1 MTRHARFALVLLLA
15 FACAMPAATLAADP
29 LADGAVRTADGRVL
43 PPLPDELQQPSVHA
57 EMLSDHAGDDMRFK
71 AGGTPSVLLGPAQAP
86 EMAGTAVEPMG
97 TLAQVSAAGR
107 PNGLRKEVFGFLPYW
122 MLTDSALASMNYQLV
137 STIAYFSVNANM
149 EGNLVKGPSGS
160 PTTGWAGWTSSR
172 MTDVINRAHANG
184 VKVVL
189 TVTMMAWDSASAHRQ
204 AMLLGSS
211 VARSRLVNQIVTAVR
226 ARGADG
232 VNLDFEP
239 LATSLRDEYVSF
251 VRQLKRALVNHGVG
265 DYLTVCVMAGAATWA
280 TGYDVAGLTAAG
292 AADGLFV
299 MGYDFHWSGS
309 SRAGGVAPMQ
319 SPYTLDVA
327 GAMADFLNETSAAK
341 LIWGVPY
348 YGRTWPTS
356 SSALNA
362 TTLGGGSKS
371 YTYTG
376 HLAQAAQF
384 GRRWDDVGKVP
395 WYRYWDSA
403 GKHWVQGY
411 YDDVASLGAKYDLIN
426 ARGLAGTGMWTL
438 LMDQGRD
445 ELWRL
450 LANKFVHDTAPPVG
464 GVQTM
469 PATTDAEAFIVRW
482 RAQDYASGVRSY
494 TVQYRR
500 DRGAWRTWLT
510 GSRKTSAWFAGEA
523 GSTYEFRVRAVDLK
537 GNAQSWVTVPGKPV
551 NLKAGAFARVSAA
564 TLNIRSGPGT
574 QYGIVDGAVA
584 GDVVYVLEGPVAA
597 GGYQWYRVQYGFSEW
612 PSAEFPLIAWMAGSQ
627 SGTAMLAPR
636 PAPTVTRL
644 SPFVNQTGTTAR
656 FSPNGDGV
664 LDGARVDFNLKAA
677 ATAVQLDV
685 LNAAGAVVQ
694 TVALGSR
701 AAGANSAT
709 WNGRLTGG
717 AWAPA
722 GSYLLRVTATDSAGA
737 DHAGPTPSF
746 SQAALGRWGV
756 VADLV
761 APTAGGSPRR
771 GAEMVP
777 AKTGAVVTFSEP
789 ISGLSTATVQLQVNG
804 APVGAQVQATP
815 GGKSASVTPQAPLP
829 VNATVRLWLSGQLHD
844 QAGNPVTTT
853 GWGFRTAPGTVYQPS
868 RGGSMA
874 SGTQLGYAIAQDG
887 DLRRLDRAMLA
898 NARSFRV
905 GQRATVPNLP
915 GRWLQ
920 IEAGPLAG
928 MWIRESPTAYLRGFV
943 ERSSYSSGVQLRLRS
958 AVHLGRQFTPDGH
971 VRATRAMTVTAMT
984 TVMADARAT
993 INGRPSWHIAGGRL
1007 NGYWLPE
1014 SAMAFKPG
1022 SIQRMELPAGPSI
1035 DISAGTHSGYR
1046 YSAQGG
1052 VIGSR
1057 TVHYGT
1063 ARTVSVSAW
1072 KIVNGRPHFLVG
1084 SGALNGTWLP
1094 ESSATRLHV

>member
-1 MTRHARFALVLLLA
+1 M
-15 FACAMPAATLAADP
+15 
-29 LADGAVRTADGRVL
+29 
-43 PPLPDELQQPSVHA
+43 
-57 EMLSDHAGDDMRFK
+57 
-71 AGGTPSVLLGPAQAP
+71 AP
-86 EMAGTAVEPMG
+86 
-97 TLAQVSAAGR
+97 
-107 PNGLRKEVFGFLPYW
+107 
-122 MLTDSALASMNYQLV
+122 
-137 STIAYFSVNANM
+137 
-149 EGNLVKGPSGS
+149 
-160 PTTGWAGWTSSR
+160 
-172 MTDVINRAHANG
+172 
-184 VKVVL
+184 
-189 TVTMMAWDSASAHRQ
+189 
-204 AMLLGSS
+204 
-211 VARSRLVNQIVTAVR
+211 
-226 ARGADG
+226 
-232 VNLDFEP
+232 
-239 LATSLRDEYVSF
+239 
-251 VRQLKRALVNHGVG
+251 
-265 DYLTVCVMAGAATWA
+265 
-280 TGYDVAGLTAAG
+280 
-292 AADGLFV
+292 
-299 MGYDFHWSGS
+299 
-309 SRAGGVAPMQ
+309 
-319 SPYTLDVA
+319 
-327 GAMADFLNETSAAK
+327 
-341 LIWGVPY
+341 
-348 YGRTWPTS
+348 
-356 SSALNA
+356 
-362 TTLGGGSKS
+362 
-371 YTYTG
+371 
-376 HLAQAAQF
+376 
-384 GRRWDDVGKVP
+384 
-395 WYRYWDSA
+395 
-403 GKHWVQGY
+403 
-411 YDDVASLGAKYDLIN
+411 
-426 ARGLAGTGMWTL
+426 
-438 LMDQGRD
+438 
-445 ELWRL
+445 
-450 LANKFVHDTAPPVG
+450 LANKFVNDTAPPAG
-464 GVQTM
+464 GVQTCR
-469 PATTDAEAFIVRW
+469 PTDAAVFIVRW

-551 NLKAGAFARVSAA
+551 SLKAGAFARVSAA

-644 SPFVNQTGTTAR
+644 SPFVNQTGNTAR

-664 LDGARVDFNLKAA
+664 LDGARVDFTLKAA

-694 TVALGSR
+694 TVALGPR

-722 GSYLLRVTATDSAGA
+722 GSYLLTGDRHRFRRRRSCRTY
-737 DHAGPTPSF
+737 PSF
-746 SQAALGRWGV
+746 SQAALGAGAWWPTWSHPRLRAHRG
-756 VADLV
+756 V
-761 APTAGGSPRR
+761 APRWFPPRP
-771 GAEMVP
+771 VP
-777 AKTGAVVTFSEP
+777 WSRFSEP
-789 ISGLSTATVQLQVNG
+789 ISGLSPATVQLQVNG
-804 APVGAQVQATP
+804 APVAAQVHATS

-844 QAGNPVTTT
+844 QAGNPVTST
-853 GWGFRTAPGTVYQPS
+853 GWGFRTAPGTVYEPS

-874 SGTQLGYAIAQDG
+874 SGTQVGYAIAQDG
-887 DLRRLDRAMLA
+887 DLGRLDRAMLA
-898 NARSFRV
+898 NARSFRA

-920 IEAGPLAG
+920 VEAGPLAG
-928 MWIRESPTAYLRGFV
+928 MWTRESPTAYLRGFV
-943 ERSSYSSGVQLRLRS
+943 ERTSYSSGVQLRLRS

-1007 NGYWLPE
+1007 DGYWLAE

-1022 SIQRMELPAGPSI
+1022 SIQRLELPAGPSI
-1035 DISAGTHSGYR
+1035 DISAGTHTGYR

-1072 KIVNGRPHFLVG
+1072 KIVNGRP
-1084 SGALNGTWLP
+1084 ALPGGQRRAQRDL
-1094 ESSATRLHV
+1094 AA

>member
-1 MTRHARFALVLLLA
+1 MTRRARLTFVLLLA
-15 FACAMPAATLAADP
+15 VACAMPVAGLAADP
-29 LADGAVRTADGRVL
+29 LPDGAVRTDDGRVL

-57 EMLSDHAGDDMRFK
+57 EMLSDHADDTMRFK
-71 AGGTPSVLLGPAQAP
+71 AGGAPSVLLGETAEP
-86 EMAGTAVEPMG
+86 EMAGAAIEPMG
-97 TLAQVSAAGR
+97 TLSQLSAAR
-107 PNGLRKEVFGFLPYW
+107 LPNGLRKEVFGFLPYW
-122 MLTDSALASMNYQLV
+122 MLTDDALASLNYQLV

-149 EGNLVKGPSGS
+149 EGNLVKGPTGS

-172 MTDVINRAHANG
+172 MTDVLNRAHANG
-184 VKVVL
+184 TRVVL
-189 TVTMMAWDSASAHRQ
+189 TVSMMAWDSASANRQ
-204 AMLLGSS
+204 AQLLGSS
-211 VARSRLVNQIVTAVR
+211 TARSRLVNQIVSAVR
-226 ARGADG
+226 NRGADG

-292 AADGLFV
+292 AADRLFV

-327 GAMADFLNETSAAK
+327 GAMADFLNETSASK

-371 YTYTG
+371 YTYIG

-395 WYRYWDSA
+395 WYRYWDNA
-403 GKHWVQGY
+403 ADHWVQGY

-450 LANKFVHDTAPPVG
+450 LANKFVNDTAPPVG

-469 PATTDAEAFIVRW
+469 PATTDAEALLVRW
-482 RAQDYASGVRSY
+482 RAQDYASGVSSY
-494 TVQYRR
+494 TVQFRR
-500 DRGAWRTWLT
+500 NQGAWRTWLA
-510 GSRKTSAWFAGEA
+510 GSKKTSAWFAGEA

-537 GNAQSWVTVPGKPV
+537 GNAQSWVTVPGKPATV
-551 NLKAGAFARVSAA
+551 KAGAFARVSAA

-574 QYGIVDGAVA
+574 TYGIVDGAVA
-584 GDVVYVLEGPVAA
+584 GDVVYVLEGPVAS
-597 GGYQWYRVQYGFSEW
+597 GGYQWFRVQYGFTEW
-612 PSAEFPLIAWMAGSQ
+612 PSADFPRIAWMAGSQ

-636 PAPTVTRL
+636 QAPTVTRL
-644 SPFVNQTGTTAR
+644 SPFVNLTGHTGR

-664 LDGARVDFNLKAA
+664 QDAA
-677 ATAVQLDV
+677 QVQYSLREAASAVRLDV
-685 LNAAGAVVQ
+685 LNGDGAVVQ
-694 TVALGSR
+694 SVALGPR

-722 GSYLLRVTATDSAGA
+722 GSYLLRVTASDSAGT
-737 DHAGPTPSF
+737 DHVGPAAGF
-746 SQAALGRWGV
+746 SRAALSRWGV

-761 APTAGGSPRR
+761 APSAAGSPRR
-771 GAEMVP
+771 GAEMVS
-777 AKTGAVVTFSEP
+777 AKSGATITFSEP
-789 ISGLSTATVQLQVNG
+789 ISGLSTATVQLQVG
-804 APVGAQVQATP
+804 GVPVAANVTAGPAGRSAT
-815 GGKSASVTPQAPLP
+815 VTPQAPLP
-829 VNATVRLWLSGQLHD
+829 VNSTIRIWLSGLLRD
-844 QAGNPVTTT
+844 QAGNPVSPS
-853 GWGFRTAPGTVYQPS
+853 GWGFRTAPGTVYDPS
-868 RGGSMA
+868 RRGTLA
-874 SGTQLGYAIAQDG
+874 SGSQLGYAIAQDG
-887 DLRRLDRAMLA
+887 DLRRLDRVVLA
-898 NARSFRV
+898 HARSFRV

-915 GRWLQ
+915 GRWVLA
-920 IEAGPLAG
+920 ETGPLTG
-928 MWIRESPTAYLRGFV
+928 MWLRESATAHLDGFV
-943 ERSSYSSGVQLRLRS
+943 ERTSHSAGVQLRLRS
-958 AVHLGRQFTPDGH
+958 ATHLGRRFTAAGG
-971 VRATRAMTVTAMT
+971 VRATRSWTVTAT
-984 TVMADARAT
+984 TSVMADARAI
-993 INGRPSWHIAGGRL
+993 INGRPQWHIHGGRL
-1007 NGYWLPE
+1007 DGYWLTE
-1014 SAMAFKPG
+1014 SAVAFMPG
-1022 SIQRMELPAGPSI
+1022 SIERMGLPDAPSI
-1035 DISAGTHSGYR
+1035 DLSPGTHTGYR

-1052 VIGSR
+1052 VTGSQ
-1057 TVHYGT
+1057 TVHYGA
-1063 ARTVSVSAW
+1063 ARTVTVTAW
-1072 KIVNGRPHFLVG
+1072 KIVNGRAHFLVG
-1084 SGALNGTWLP
+1084 SGALAGTWLP

>member
-1 MTRHARFALVLLLA
+1 MTRRARLTFVLLLA
-15 FACAMPAATLAADP
+15 LACAMPVAGLAADP
-29 LADGAVRTADGRVL
+29 LPDGAVRTADGRVL

-57 EMLSDHAGDDMRFK
+57 EMLSNHAGDVMRFS
-71 AGGTPSVLLGPAQAP
+71 AGGAPSVLLGETGA
-86 EMAGTAVEPMG
+86 EPMG
-97 TLAQVSAAGR
+97 SVAQLSAAKL

-149 EGNLVKGPSGS
+149 EGNLVKGPTGS

-184 VKVVL
+184 ARVVL
-189 TVTMMAWDSASAHRQ
+189 TVSMMAWDSASANRQ
-204 AMLLGSS
+204 AQLLGSPT
-211 VARSRLVNQIVTAVR
+211 ARSRLVNQIVSAVR
-226 ARGADG
+226 NRGADG

-239 LATSLRDEYVSF
+239 LATSLRDEYVGF

-292 AADGLFV
+292 AADRLFV

-327 GAMADFLNETSAAK
+327 GAMADFLTETSASK

-348 YGRTWPTS
+348 YGRTWPTT

-376 HLAQAAQF
+376 HRAQAAQF

-395 WYRYWDSA
+395 WYRYWDNA
-403 GKHWVQGY
+403 ADHWVQGY

-464 GVQTM
+464 GVRTM
-469 PATTDAEAFIVRW
+469 PATTDAEAFLVRW
-482 RAQDYASGVRSY
+482 RARDYASGVSSY

-500 DRGAWRTWLT
+500 NHGSWRTWLA
-510 GSRKTSAWFAGEA
+510 GSKKTSAWFAGAA

-537 GNAQSWVTVPGKPV
+537 GNAQAWVTVPGKPAKV
-551 NLKAGAFARVSAA
+551 KAGAFARVSAS

-574 QYGIVDGAVA
+574 AYGIVDSAVA
-584 GDVVYVLEGPVAA
+584 GDVVYVLEGPVAS
-597 GGYQWYRVQYGFSEW
+597 GGYQWFRVQYGFSEW
-612 PSAEFPLIAWMAGSQ
+612 PTADFPRVAWMAGSQ

-644 SPFVNQTGTTAR
+644 SPFVNQTGRTGR
-656 FSPNGDGV
+656 FSPNGDAV
-664 LDGARVDFNLKAA
+664 QDIAAVQYSLREA

-685 LNAAGAVVQ
+685 LNAAGAVVRS
-694 TVALGSR
+694 VALGSQG
-701 AAGANSAT
+701 AGANSAT
-709 WNGRLTGG
+709 WNGRLAGG

-722 GSYLLRVTATDSAGA
+722 GTYLLRVTATDSGGA
-737 DHAGPTPSF
+737 NHAGPAAGF
-746 SQAALGRWGV
+746 SRAALSRWGV
-756 VADLV
+756 VADLA
-761 APTAGGSPRR
+761 APSAAGSPRR

-777 AKTGAVVTFSEP
+777 AKSGARVTFSEP
-789 ISGLSTATVQLQVNG
+789 ISGLSTATVQLQVGG
-804 APVGAQVQATP
+804 APVAADVKAAP
-815 GGKSASVTPQAPLP
+815 DRRSASVTPQAPLP
-829 VNATVRLWLSGQLHD
+829 VNATVRVWLSDQLRD
-844 QAGNPVTTT
+844 QAGNPVSPT
-853 GWGFRTAPGTVYQPS
+853 GWGFRTAPGTVYRTS
-868 RGGSMA
+868 RGGTMT
-874 SGTQLGYAIAQDG
+874 SGLQRGYAIAQDG
-887 DLRRLDRAMLA
+887 DLRRLDRATLA
-898 NARSFRV
+898 HTRSFRV

-915 GRWLQ
+915 GRWLLA
-920 IEAGPLAG
+920 ETGPLAG
-928 MWIRESPTAYLRGFV
+928 MWLRESATAHLDGFV
-943 ERSSYSSGVQLRLRS
+943 ERTGYPVSVELRLRS
-958 AVHLGRQFTPDGH
+958 AVHQGRRFTADGD
-971 VRATRAMTVTAMT
+971 VRATRSMTVTGT
-984 TVMADARAT
+984 TSVMADARAI
-993 INGRPSWHIAGGRL
+993 INGRPYWHIGGGRL
-1007 NGYWLPE
+1007 DGYWLAE
-1014 SAMAFKPG
+1014 SAAAFRPG
-1022 SIQRMELPAGPSI
+1022 SIERMGLPGAPPIDLGP
-1035 DISAGTHSGYR
+1035 GTYTGYR

-1052 VIGSR
+1052 VTDSQ
-1057 TVHYGT
+1057 TVRYGT
-1063 ARTVSVSAW
+1063 ARVVTVAAW
-1072 KIVNGRPHFLVG
+1072 RIINGRAHFLVG
-1084 SGALNGTWLP
+1084 SGALAGTWLP
-1094 ESSATRLHV
+1094 ESRATRLHV